1 MLMPTHANLIIWCDS
16 QALIL
21 NWVKNEKNVFYKL
34 YDKLVMLQ
42 YDILFKS
49 LQPESFNSH
58 YHKNILKKNNNGQ
71 WCYLSC

>member
-16 QALIL
+16 QALIF

-49 LQPESFNSH
+49 LQPERVLIVITTKIF
-58 YHKNILKKNNNGQ
+58 LKKIIMDSGVI
-71 WCYLSC
+71 

>member
-49 LQPESFNSH
+49 LQPERVLIVITTKIF
-58 YHKNILKKNNNGQ
+58 LKKIIMDSGVI
-71 WCYLSC
+71 

>member
-1 MLMPTHANLIIWCDS
+1 MLMPTHAYLIIWCDS

-49 LQPESFNSH
+49 LQPESFNGH
-58 YHKNILKKNNNGQ
+58 YHKNILKKIIMDSGVI
-71 WCYLSC
+71 